1 MVKYYTVKKKMMTW
15 LSIFFETPDS
25 TENALYI
32 IRAVFGKKNYL
43 FKRKKKK
50 ENNDKIIVTICTCRL

>member
-1 MVKYYTVKKKMMTW
+1 MVKYYTVKKKMMKW

-43 FKRKKKK
+43 FKRK
-50 ENNDKIIVTICTCRL
+50 